1 MKINRIQKG
10 IAAMLVVGMLWGCSA
25 APEQKTTAAAEETET
40 VELQTTVPET
50 EPPVT
55 EVTIA
60 GRTVGLETKELSF
73 VSENLTASELE
84 EAFAHLPALQK
95 VEIRDCGIAQ
105 EDMISLVQKF
115 PSIEFL
121 WDVDFF
127 GQVLPSDAEEIDIS
141 ETPIED
147 VTEVERLAD
156 CFPHLKKVV
165 MAGCGVDNETM
176 DALNRRHEDV
186 QYVWEV
192 KICWRMIRTD
202 MTWFIPFKLYV
213 DPQGDDLYNLRYCTE
228 MVCIDVGHQLINDI
242 EWARYMPKLKYL
254 IVVDSEISDISPL
267 EDHKELIYLE
277 IFKTKVTDYAPLLSC
292 TALEDLN
299 LSYTYGDA
307 EIIRQ
312 MTWLKHLW
320 WHRPTPPWGGPETET
335 RLHLADYLPDAVVD
349 VRYTGGSTD
358 GGWREIPNYYAQR
371 DYLGMFYMED

>member
-1 MKINRIQKG
+1 MKNRIKAG
-10 IAAMLVVGMLWGCSA
+10 TMALLAVLLLWGCG
-25 APEQKTTAAAEETET
+25 KTPIRETAVTAETT
-40 VELQTTVPET
+40 FATVPPVTEAET

-55 EVTIA
+55 EIRLGGEIVDVKT
-60 GRTVGLETKELSF
+60 TELSF
-73 VSENLTASELE
+73 VEAEVTAAQLR
-84 EAFAHLPALQK
+84 EAFEQLHDLQM
-95 VEIRDCGIAQ
+95 VEVRDCGISQ
-105 EDMISLVQKF
+105 EDMIGLVQDY
-115 PSIEFL
+115 PAVEFL

-127 GQVLPSDAEEIDIS
+127 GQRLPSDTEEIDIS
-141 ETPIED
+141 KTPVAD
-147 VTEVERLAD
+147 VAEVERLAA

-165 MAGCGVDNETM
+165 MAGCGVDDETM

-192 KICWRMIRTD
+192 KVCWRMLRTD
-202 MTWFIPFKLYV
+202 ITWFFPFKLDV
-213 DPQGDDLYNLRYCTE
+213 EPVGDDLYNLRYCTE
-228 MVCIDVGHQLINDI
+228 VVCVDLGHALVKDI
-242 EWARYMPKLKYL
+242 EWARYMPKLKYML
-254 IVVDSEISDISPL
+254 FGDTQISDISPL

-277 IFKTKVTDYAPLLSC
+277 MFKTQVSDYAPLLSC

-349 VRYTGGSTD
+349 VRYTSGSTD
-358 GGWREIPNYYAQR
+358 GGWREIPNYFAQR
-371 DYLGMFYMED
+371 DYLGMFYMEG